1 MKKTKRFLSLIIAMT
16 ILMSMPA
23 HVVFAQDLPAM
34 VSSNS
39 IPNGVYYIRNVEL
52 EKGYIQIDDNDASN
66 NYATDKVHM
75 ELWTYGAEMYQKW
88 NITNLGDGYYSIIS
102 MKSNRAL
109 SVQSGYE
116 NSGNKKIVQ
125 ETYYG
130 YDRQKW
136 SITVDSNNMVKI
148 KPKSSEA
155 YDTDWVLAA
164 GTSLLSGSDGRNVE
178 QRAYSNDYDYLDMW
192 YLLPSTYTFS
202 QVALANTTG
211 DAYFDN
217 VARYYNVFAHIPG
230 GTYKTM
236 TESDF
241 KYELKNNQIMNIVV
255 HGGEQ
260 ERSLQLSN
268 NEYFDLSELKA
279 MTQSSISQLE
289 LVVLGSCYSG
299 AYSDNFVETF
309 LNKGVE
315 VAIGFVGDV
324 EQTVMLYWMDAF
336 HYYIANG
343 NNVETAINQANS
355 DLIYKYSN
363 TIYES
368 VISGITSG
376 MNYSRSD
383 LSFVPIS

>member
-1 MKKTKRFLSLIIAMT
+1 
-16 ILMSMPA
+16 
-23 HVVFAQDLPAM
+23 
-34 VSSNS
+34 
-39 IPNGVYYIRNVEL
+39 
-52 EKGYIQIDDNDASN
+52 
-66 NYATDKVHM
+66 
-75 ELWTYGAEMYQKW
+75 
-88 NITNLGDGYYSIIS
+88 
-102 MKSNRAL
+102 
-109 SVQSGYE
+109 
-116 NSGNKKIVQ
+116 
-125 ETYYG
+125 
-130 YDRQKW
+130 
-136 SITVDSNNMVKI
+136 
-148 KPKSSEA
+148 
-155 YDTDWVLAA
+155 
-164 GTSLLSGSDGRNVE
+164 
-178 QRAYSNDYDYLDMW
+178 
-192 YLLPSTYTFS
+192 
-202 QVALANTTG
+202 
-211 DAYFDN
+211 
-217 VARYYNVFAHIPG
+217 
-230 GTYKTM
+230 
-236 TESDF
+236 
-241 KYELKNNQIMNIVV
+241 MNIVV